1 MKKIILAR
9 PRGFCAGVERAV
21 KVVELALQ
29 AYGKP
34 VYVKHQ
40 IVHNKRVVS
49 DLERK
54 GAVFVEHLSM
64 VPGGS
69 RLIFSAHG
77 VPPSARK
84 EAAERG
90 LEVIDATCPL
100 VAKVHLEAIS
110 YARQGYTIILVGH
123 KGHVE
128 LKGTEGEAPESTQI
142 VETED
147 DIAKLHVPDPEKVAC
162 LTQTTLSVDDT
173 RQLIGC
179 LKKKYPK
186 IVAPLKDD
194 ICYATQNR
202 QMAAKQLARKADVVF
217 VIGSKNSSN
226 SNRLVDTVRAAG
238 KKAYLIDSYS
248 EIREEWIHQASTVG
262 ITSGASAPEMLVD
275 EAVNHLGKVGYED
288 VEEIEAASENIQFV
302 LPKEMQGLK

>member
-21 KVVELALQ
+21 KIVELALQ

-64 VPGGS
+64 VPEGS

-84 EAAERG
+84 EAAERR

-100 VAKVHLEAIS
+100 VAKVHLEAVT

-128 LKGTEGEAPESTQI
+128 LKGTEGEAPESTKI

-147 DIAKLHVPDPEKVAC
+147 DIAKLQVPDPEKVVC

-179 LKKKYPK
+179 LKKKYPG
-186 IVAPLKDD
+186 IIAPPKED

-202 QMAAKQLARKADVVF
+202 QMAAKQLGRKADVVF

-226 SNRLVDTVRAAG
+226 SNRLVDTISAAG
-238 KKAYLIDSYS
+238 KKAYLIDSFS

-262 ITSGASAPEMLVD
+262 ITSGASAPEILVD
-275 EAVNHLGKVGYED
+275 EAVNHLGKLGYND
-288 VEEIEAASENIQFV
+288 IEEIEAAAENIQFV
-302 LPKEMQGLK
+302 LPREMQGLK